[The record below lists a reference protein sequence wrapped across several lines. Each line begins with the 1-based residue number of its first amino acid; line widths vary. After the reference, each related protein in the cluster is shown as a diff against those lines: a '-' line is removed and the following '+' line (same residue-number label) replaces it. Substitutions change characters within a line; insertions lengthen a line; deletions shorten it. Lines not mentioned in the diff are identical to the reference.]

1 MSKIFRALS
10 TGIVLASA
18 TAMPAFAQSEPRFG
32 VGTLQCDVSAGVGMI
47 IGSTRQLDCIH
58 EPLNGPRQRYVGM
71 VRHAGLDIGVTGG
84 GVMVWSVLAS
94 NAQPRFPLTGRY
106 VGAQA
111 SGSLGVG
118 VGANALVGGN
128 ERSFALQPVSVQA
141 QTGVNIAVGVA
152 ELTLEPV
159 VERRGAAPRK

>member
-1 MSKIFRALS
+1 MSTLFRALS
-10 TGIVLASA
+10 AATCLAAISA
-18 TAMPAFAQSEPRFG
+18 TPLLAQSRVG

-47 IGSTRQLDCIH
+47 IGSTRQLDCVLD
-58 EPLNGPRQRYVGM
+58 PLRGPDQRYIGT
-71 VRHAGLDIGVTGG
+71 VRHAGLDLGVTGG
-84 GVMVWSVLAS
+84 GVMVWSVLSS
-94 NAQPRFPLTGRY
+94 NAQPRFPMTGRY

-118 VGANALVGGN
+118 LGANALVGGN
-128 ERSFALQPVSVQA
+128 ESSFALQPISVQA

-159 VERRGAAPRK
+159 VAERRRIAPVK

>member
-1 MSKIFRALS
+1 MPKLFHAFSAAACLAALS
-10 TGIVLASA
+10 AA
-18 TAMPAFAQSEPRFG
+18 PAMAQSRFG
-32 VGTLQCDVSAGVGMI
+32 IGTLQCDVSAGVGMI
-47 IGSTRQLDCIH
+47 VGSTRQLQCVLD
-58 EPLNGPRQRYVGM
+58 PLKGPNQRYVGT
-71 VRHAGLDIGVTGG
+71 VRHTGLDLGVTGG

-94 NAQPRFPLTGRY
+94 NAEPRFPLTGRY

-118 VGANALVGGN
+118 LGANALVGGN
-128 ERSFALQPVSVQA
+128 DNSFALQPISVQA

-159 VERRGAAPRK
+159 VVERRRIAPVK